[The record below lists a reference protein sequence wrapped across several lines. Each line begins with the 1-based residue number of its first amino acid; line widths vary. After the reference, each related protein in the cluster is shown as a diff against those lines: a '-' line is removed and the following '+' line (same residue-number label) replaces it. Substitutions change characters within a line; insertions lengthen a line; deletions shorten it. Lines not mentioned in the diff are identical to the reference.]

1 MPGDAGGGMELLD
14 LACEV
19 ETSFVRVRSLTKV
32 YETKGEPL
40 LALDTIDYE
49 QSRREFV
56 SIVGP
61 SGCGK
66 STFLMLLAGLVRPT
80 AGDIQIDGGRVR
92 GPYTQLS
99 IIFQQDNLLEWRTV
113 LANVLLPIEIRH
125 LRTSS
130 YRARA
135 LQLLKLVGLNG
146 FEEMYPAQLSGGM
159 RQRAALCRALVYEA
173 PLLLMDEPFGALDAL
188 TRDQLNVDFQRI
200 WLGSGQ
206 TVLFVTHSISE
217 AVFLSDRVLVMTPR
231 PGRIRASLSI
241 DLPRPRRLA
250 VRETPEFNAYVRE
263 IRQYFQEMQIIR
275 EEEL

>member
-1 MPGDAGGGMELLD
+1 MELLD
-14 LACEV
+14 LAREL
-19 ETSFVRVRSLTKV
+19 ETNFVKVQNLTKV
-32 YETKGEPL
+32 YETTGEPL
-40 LALDTIDYE
+40 LALDTVDYE
-49 QSRREFV
+49 QSQRDFV

-66 STFLMLLAGLVRPT
+66 STLLMLLAGLVRPT
-80 AGDIQIDGGRVR
+80 TGDVQIDGNRVR

-125 LRTSS
+125 LRISS
-130 YRARA
+130 YRERA

-146 FEEMYPAQLSGGM
+146 FETMYPAQLSGGM

-173 PLLLMDEPFGALDAL
+173 PLLLMDEPFGSLDAL

>member
-1 MPGDAGGGMELLD
+1 MELLD
-14 LACEV
+14 LAREL
-19 ETSFVRVRSLTKV
+19 ETNFVKVQNLTKV
-32 YETKGEPL
+32 YETSGEPL
-40 LALDTIDYE
+40 LALDTVDYE
-49 QSRREFV
+49 QSRRDFV

-66 STFLMLLAGLVRPT
+66 STLLMLLAGLVRPT
-80 AGDIQIDGGRVR
+80 TGDVQIDGNRVR

-125 LRTSS
+125 LRISS
-130 YRARA
+130 YRERA

-146 FEEMYPAQLSGGM
+146 FEQMYPAQLSGGM

-173 PLLLMDEPFGALDAL
+173 PLLLMDEPFGSLDAL